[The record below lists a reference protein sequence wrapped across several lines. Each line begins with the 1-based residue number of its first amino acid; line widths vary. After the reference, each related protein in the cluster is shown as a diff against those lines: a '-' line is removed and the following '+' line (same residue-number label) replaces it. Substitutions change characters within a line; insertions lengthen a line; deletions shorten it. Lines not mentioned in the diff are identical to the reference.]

1 MSVEKPK
8 RDESLKTTLLR
19 WGFNFFPA
27 YFSTGARVTF
37 LSEDFREIHVELP
50 YGWRTRDHHGQLFK
64 GSQYGAV
71 DPLYPMMLTKNLGDD
86 YVVTEEEATVHFLE
100 PCRRTVHAEIEV
112 TEEDIKRIK
121 DELNHHE
128 SVIRVYKIEL
138 IGEEGT
144 VYTEVDKTLAIS
156 EAN

>member
-1 MSVEKPK
+1 MSSKNPK

-37 LSEDFREIHVELP
+37 LSNDYREIHVELP
-50 YGWRTRDHHGQLFK
+50 YGWRTRDHHGELFK

-71 DPLYPMMLTKNLGDD
+71 DPLYPMMLSKNLGED
-86 YVVTEEEATVHFLE
+86 YEISEEESTAHFLE
-100 PCRRTVHAEIEV
+100 PCRQTVHAKIEV

-121 DELNHHE
+121 DELEHHD
-128 SVIRVYKIEL
+128 SIIRVYKIEL
-138 IGEEGT
+138 MDEEGT
-144 VYTEVDKTLAIS
+144 VYTEVDKTLEIS
-156 EAN
+156 EAT